1 MKFQYSS
8 EAKASWNFPLNI
20 SGSTKNLENAEETK
34 SKLDTVA
41 VVNKG
46 SLS

>member
-8 EAKASWNFPLNI
+8 KAKAPWNFPFNL
-20 SGSTKNLENAEETK
+20 SVSTKNLESAEETK